1 MEPLDQ
7 TGSEDWEEIDVEEVE
22 RILSVVSDLL
32 EATRSQNIQ
41 AILENACCEL
51 AALVE
56 EVEEDEEVEELAAAA

>member
-56 EVEEDEEVEELAAAA
+56 EDEDEEGEELAAAA